1 MGICLPKMRWK
12 VRVPIRRRRY
22 SHKETQTYSYPP
34 STVKEHFAKKD
45 FMNSS
50 ELWYST
56 VSQDVKH
63 EAPVI
68 NRNNQTEY
76 AAVRV
81 PKKEKNIASA
91 EEHHEYDYV
100 LIT

>member
-1 MGICLPKMRWK
+1 MGSCLPKVRWK
-12 VRVPIRRRRY
+12 VGVPIRRKRY

-34 STVKEHFAKKD
+34 STVKQHSAKKD
-45 FMNSS
+45 AMNSS

-56 VSQDVKH
+56 VSHDINH

-68 NRNNQTEY
+68 NSNNQTEY
-76 AAVRV
+76 ALVNV
-81 PKKEKNIASA
+81 PKRKENITSA
-91 EEHHEYDYV
+91 EEHSEYDYV